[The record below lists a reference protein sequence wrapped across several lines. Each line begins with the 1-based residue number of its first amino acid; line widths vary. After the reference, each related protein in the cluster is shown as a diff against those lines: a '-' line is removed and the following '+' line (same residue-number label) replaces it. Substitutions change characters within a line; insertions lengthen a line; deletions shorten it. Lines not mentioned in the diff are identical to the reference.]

1 VHGHCLIYTSLIETA
16 CSRSKRSCH
25 PGLRIVKFV
34 AGAMRIIPG
43 DPESRGRAATSG
55 RFGAIPCQNPVSYRV
70 SSVQPPGWEQSDA
83 STSTAW
89 SIDLKSR

>member
-34 AGAMRIIPG
+34 AGAMRIIVG
-43 DPESRGRAATSG
+43 GPEIQGQAATSG
-55 RFGAIPCQNPVSYRV
+55 RFARDSLSEPGVVPGVKRAAAGLGAIRR
-70 SSVQPPGWEQSDA
+70 EH
-83 STSTAW
+83 
-89 SIDLKSR
+89 IDRMVD